1 MQKKRNQQDKVFEK
15 LSFQSCALYVAG
27 PSGPWHLTF
36 ASGQLENLSFPL
48 EIVRWVPWISQ
59 VESTGFC
66 LAFHTLS
73 LRYENKRRQNLEF
86 LGYVGS

>member
-27 PSGPWHLTF
+27 PSGPWRLTF

-48 EIVRWVPWISQ
+48 ESVCWVPWISQ
-59 VESTGFC
+59 VQSTGFF
-66 LAFHTLS
+66 LAFHTLF
-73 LRYENKRRQNLEF
+73 LRYENKRQQTLHF
-86 LGYVGS
+86 

>member
-48 EIVRWVPWISQ
+48 EIIRWV
-59 VESTGFC
+59 
-66 LAFHTLS
+66 L
-73 LRYENKRRQNLEF
+73 
-86 LGYVGS
+86 